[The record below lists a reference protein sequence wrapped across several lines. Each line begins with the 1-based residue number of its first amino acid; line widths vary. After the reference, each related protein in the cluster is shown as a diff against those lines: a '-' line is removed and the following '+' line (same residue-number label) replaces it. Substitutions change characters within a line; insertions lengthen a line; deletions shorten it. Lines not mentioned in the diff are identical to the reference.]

1 MGDTGTPGTSPP
13 EPPPQAPPRPPA
25 PPLPPQARPLH
36 PGSAV
41 PGRLNNPGAQNQS
54 TRKGDPLVLRVTR
67 RTLWVGSA
75 AVPLHNIS
83 WVDAFKLGYNWG
95 RAFSRLVQWLVVAV
109 LLYAAVNY
117 ASGSGNGDEGDV
129 GENGY
134 GSLLLIV
141 LGVCLV
147 VVIRE
152 LIASAKPVL
161 VVEMNSGSRVV
172 VTLPSMDELREIAG
186 RIVQAIDNPEAEF
199 TAIVRQFHNNSTN
212 NYGPVVNMHNGRGNT
227 GFKL

>member
-1 MGDTGTPGTSPP
+1 MND
-13 EPPPQAPPRPPA
+13 R
-25 PPLPPQARPLH
+25 
-36 PGSAV
+36 
-41 PGRLNNPGAQNQS
+41 S

-83 WVDAFKLGYNWG
+83 WVDAFKLSYNWG

-109 LLYAAVNY
+109 LLYAAINY
-117 ASGSGNGDEGDV
+117 ANGSGSGERHEGDV
-129 GENGY
+129 EGNGY

-141 LGVCLV
+141 LAVCLV
-147 VVIRE
+147 VVLRE

-212 NYGPVVNMHNGRGNT
+212 NYGPVVNMTNGRGNT